1 MSINVSGAYIYFII
15 PIFGGIPITQT
26 TVSGL
31 IVTLL
36 LCTCFVLL
44 GKGLTK
50 RPGKKQ
56 VLVEKGVMMLHDMVV
71 ETMGAH
77 NAHWTPFIGT
87 IFLCSLCGSFIGL
100 TGFFAAAT
108 IYAILDGNAFV
119 AELFLIFAVFMAI
132 LLGITLLCR
141 RAFLKKHPNFK
152 WKLTPRTKA
161 STDSK

>member
-1 MSINVSGAYIYFII
+1 MPAFILVRLYRMLPLVVVLALIAVAVYFFVSWRHTPTHAKHA
-15 PIFGGIPITQT
+15 
-26 TVSGL
+26 L
-31 IVTLL
+31 IKVFTM
-36 LCTCFVLL
+36 L
-44 GKGLTK
+44 G
-50 RPGKKQ
+50 
-56 VLVEKGVMMLHDMVV
+56 
-71 ETMGAH
+71 
-77 NAHWTPFIGT
+77 
-87 IFLCSLCGSFIGL
+87 IGL